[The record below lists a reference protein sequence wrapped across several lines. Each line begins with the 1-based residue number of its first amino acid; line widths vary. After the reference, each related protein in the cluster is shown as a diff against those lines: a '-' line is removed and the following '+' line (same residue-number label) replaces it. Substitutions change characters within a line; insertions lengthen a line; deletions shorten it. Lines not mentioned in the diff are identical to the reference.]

1 MSRRKR
7 VIPAGAALAALGLA
21 LMGIGIYRGEMQV
34 VLEKA
39 IHICLE
45 CIGIG

>member
-1 MSRRKR
+1 MKKKWA
-7 VIPAGAALAALGLA
+7 IIFFLIALALIGIGLA
-21 LMGIGIYRGEMQV
+21 SGEYQT

-39 IHICLE
+39 RTVCLE

>member
-1 MSRRKR
+1 MKKKWA
-7 VIPAGAALAALGLA
+7 IILFLIALALIGIGLA
-21 LMGIGIYRGEMQV
+21 SGEYRT

-39 IHICLE
+39 RTVCLE

>member
-1 MSRRKR
+1 MKRKLP
-7 VIPAGAALAALGLA
+7 VVLLAVSLLLVALGLA
-21 LMGIGIYRGEMQV
+21 SGEFRA

-39 IHICLE
+39 RTICLG

>member
-1 MSRRKR
+1 MKTKRRLPWILFGIFLLL
-7 VIPAGAALAALGLA
+7 VAVGLA
-21 LMGIGIYRGEMQV
+21 SGEFRS

-39 IHICLE
+39 RTICLE

>member
-1 MSRRKR
+1 MRKYIW
-7 VIPAGAALAALGLA
+7 VVLLIVFLA
-21 LMGIGIYRGEMQV
+21 LMGFGLFRGEAIE

-39 IHICLE
+39 RTICLE

>member
-1 MSRRKR
+1 MKRRLPF
-7 VIPAGAALAALGLA
+7 ILLAVSLLFMVLGLVSGDFRA
-21 LMGIGIYRGEMQV
+21 

-39 IHICLE
+39 KTVCLE